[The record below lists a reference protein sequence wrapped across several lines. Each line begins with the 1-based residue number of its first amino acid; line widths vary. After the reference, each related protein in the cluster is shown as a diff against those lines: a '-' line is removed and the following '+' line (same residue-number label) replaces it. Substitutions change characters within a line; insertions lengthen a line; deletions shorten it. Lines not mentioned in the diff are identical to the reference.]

1 MNAPLREN
9 AEPRLEDFPFRVTDN
24 VRYADLDPN
33 QHVNNAVY
41 ASYFETGRVTLMKD
55 RSRGLMPP
63 GLSWMMVRLDMHFRA
78 ELRWPGTI
86 EMGLGLVKFGRTSVT
101 FDQVVFSKG
110 KCVAS
115 AQSVSVLIDE
125 SSQGAPHGH
134 RYAFLGRDGVVLLT
148 LWQQASDGYATERS
162 GLHHLSFQVDTIDEV
177 REAES
182 ALKELG
188 VTFQYEG
195 VVPHREGAASGGIF
209 FTDPDG
215 IRLEIFAAVGAAG
228 QEAPRGEAP
237 TCGFF

>member
-1 MNAPLREN
+1 MAPCPARQALAASGQTGCNGATFWRPLVNAPSREN
-9 AEPRLEDFPFRVTDN
+9 SEPRLEDFPFRVTDN

-101 FDQVVFSKG
+101 FDQVVFSGG

-115 AQSVSVLIDE
+115 AQTTSVLIE
-125 SSQGAPHGH
+125 ETSHKSTPLTAEIIRNFQPWL
-134 RYAFLGRDGVVLLT
+134 RRGV
-148 LWQQASDGYATERS
+148 
-162 GLHHLSFQVDTIDEV
+162 
-177 REAES
+177 
-182 ALKELG
+182 
-188 VTFQYEG
+188 
-195 VVPHREGAASGGIF
+195 
-209 FTDPDG
+209 
-215 IRLEIFAAVGAAG
+215 EIV
-228 QEAPRGEAP
+228 QPKI
-237 TCGFF
+237 